1 MSIVFMMS
9 CIELGTNPASRKIRR
24 LTEMEVV
31 IIRVAESKEEAD
43 DMDNG

>member
-1 MSIVFMMS
+1 MMS
-9 CIELGTNPASRKIRR
+9 CMELGVNSVSRRTRR

-31 IIRVAESKEEAD
+31 IIRVAEGKEEAD